1 MEKHDHHGAGWVG
14 GLQQRVVDWY
24 AKYGR
29 DFPWRKTSNPYYILV
44 AEVLLRRTQADR
56 VVGPYLEFTAKYPTM
71 GDLAAA
77 DVACLRDWFKPLGL
91 VNRADRLVEAA
102 RVTVEQHGG
111 ELPQSLNQLIGL
123 PGLGEYSARA
133 VLCTAYGAPV
143 PMVDESSGRLLRR
156 LLGLSSVRPAYSDKK
171 LRAQAEKL
179 IPAETGK
186 AFNLGLLDI
195 AAALCRMSAP
205 ECVHCPLRMFCNWA
219 KQVEVGQGEAS
230 VYARA

>member
-56 VVGPYLEFTAKYPTM
+56 VVVPYLELIAKYPTI
-71 GDLAAA
+71 GDMAAA
-77 DVACLRDWFKPLGL
+77 DVVWLRDRFKPLGL

-102 RVTVEQHGG
+102 RDTVEQHGG
-111 ELPQSLNQLIGL
+111 ELPQSLNQMIGL

-133 VLCTAYGAPV
+133 VLCTAYGTPV
-143 PMVDESSGRLLRR
+143 PMVDESSGRLFRR
-156 LLGLSSVRPAYSDKK
+156 LLGLSSVGPAYSDKK

-179 IPAETGK
+179 IPVETGK

-195 AAALCRMSAP
+195 AAAFCRVSGP
-205 ECVHCPLRMFCNWA
+205 KCVHCPLRIFCSWTNQA
-219 KQVEVGQGEAS
+219 EVGQGEVS